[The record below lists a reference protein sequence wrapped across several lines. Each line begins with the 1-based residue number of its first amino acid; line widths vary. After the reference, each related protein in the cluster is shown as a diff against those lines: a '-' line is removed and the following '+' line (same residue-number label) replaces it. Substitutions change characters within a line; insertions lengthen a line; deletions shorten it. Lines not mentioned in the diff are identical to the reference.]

1 MPHLERCGFPFYV
14 QEKRKSNNGQMRRDT
29 AMESGKKCGK
39 MQDVAPAFLKTSPA
53 FLGRMEE
60 FEREKQ

>member
-1 MPHLERCGFPFYV
+1 
-14 QEKRKSNNGQMRRDT
+14 MRRDT